1 MKEGVKMFGIG
12 RFMSDGPLKITDT
25 ERMDYLARHAELSG
39 DGDKVTTMT
48 IQFPADGQWEH
59 LRGAVDDAIRAE
71 RDLRVVLGATET
83 EMPLDHPAKPMI
95 AITLSYS
102 AEYGFRAIKQRDEHA
117 PKCTAI
123 GRTPA
128 EAVGLLVY
136 AAPWLFG
143 VVAPDL
149 LAWDPWVEGP

>member
-48 IQFPADGQWEH
+48 IKFHVDGQWEH

-71 RDLRVVLGATET
+71 
-83 EMPLDHPAKPMI
+83 
-95 AITLSYS
+95 
-102 AEYGFRAIKQRDEHA
+102 
-117 PKCTAI
+117 C
-123 GRTPA
+123 GRKA
-128 EAVGLLVY
+128 S
-136 AAPWLFG
+136 
-143 VVAPDL
+143 
-149 LAWDPWVEGP
+149 